1 MTILYKSDI
10 VKYNP
15 YIDYNTTNKS
25 FLRMALV
32 LKRMG
37 IKNNYFF
44 LSLIDRSLTG
54 VDPHSPNLTVE
65 QKAKIIQ
72 ECKLNVWYFIRE
84 VVRIPVVGDEQG
96 IQFQLNRGNLAF
108 VWSFMND
115 VDTGLIM
122 PRQTGKTYGTQ
133 VIVCFMMYV
142 LGTNLDIGM
151 FTKDSALVQ
160 DNVSRLK
167 QLRDGLPKWM
177 VTKTVN
183 DSERKEG
190 LTYAALNNAYKTF
203 TSANDIQGAYKLGRG
218 ATMALIHFDEIAFMN
233 YNQIIVSTAVNS
245 MLAASTNARRNGLPS
260 PIVFTTTAGNPD
272 TPSGAFALDMFEKAM
287 SFSESLYDLE
297 DRKDLL
303 KAIKLGSMSESPM
316 LYLEFSYRQLGKTD
330 EWFREAASRSK
341 ASQDDINRDLLNI
354 WQSSSDNVILTEE
367 QRRRLRESSA
377 EPVFVDYSGGFAIRW
392 YESQLK
398 VESDA
403 FRYSHLILGMDTS
416 ENIGRDYTT
425 MTIISADDMRVVATC
440 RCNDSNTMEISRF
453 LVSILKKF
461 PNLVFIPE
469 RNNTGTAII
478 DYAIEVL
485 QKDNINPFFRIY
497 NEVVQNIKD
506 PKYKNIDIYNFRE
519 IHGHTRATFGFRTS
533 GGAIAGTS
541 RNMLYKAVMNKTLDL
556 NASRVYDRTLIKEF
570 CNLTLKGGRIDHE
583 ANKHDDQVISY
594 LLACFLI
601 FFGKNLSY
609 YGIPDGVILRTI
621 SDSGN
626 KIDPNLKQQQVAIR
640 NRIAELEYLISS
652 GISYTLKQSYEREL
666 LNLRDSL
673 DESLISVTPLAI
685 SQVNYE
691 ESKMKPQGSSESL
704 LRNFTSRFLH

>member
-1 MTILYKSDI
+1 
-10 VKYNP
+10 
-15 YIDYNTTNKS
+15 
-25 FLRMALV
+25 
-32 LKRMG
+32 
-37 IKNNYFF
+37 
-44 LSLIDRSLTG
+44 
-54 VDPHSPNLTVE
+54 
-65 QKAKIIQ
+65 
-72 ECKLNVWYFIRE
+72 
-84 VVRIPVVGDEQG
+84 
-96 IQFQLNRGNLAF
+96 
-108 VWSFMND
+108 
-115 VDTGLIM
+115 
-122 PRQTGKTYGTQ
+122 
-133 VIVCFMMYV
+133 
-142 LGTNLDIGM
+142 
-151 FTKDSALVQ
+151 
-160 DNVSRLK
+160 
-167 QLRDGLPKWM
+167 
-177 VTKTVN
+177 
-183 DSERKEG
+183 
-190 LTYAALNNAYKTF
+190 
-203 TSANDIQGAYKLGRG
+203 
-218 ATMALIHFDEIAFMN
+218 MALIHFDEIAFMN

-245 MLAASTNARRNGLPS
+245 MLAASTNARKNGLPS

-287 SFSESLYDLE
+287 SFSESLYDLA
-297 DRKDLL
+297 DRNDLL
-303 KAIKLGSMSESPM
+303 NAIRKGSVSESPM

-367 QRRRLRESSA
+367 QRRKLRESSS
-377 EPVFVDYSGGFAIRW
+377 EPSFVDYSDGFAIRW
-392 YESQLK
+392 YDKQID
-398 VESDA
+398 VESEK
-403 FRYSHLILGMDTS
+403 FKYSHLILGMDTS

-497 NEVVQNIKD
+497 NEVIQNIKD

-583 ANKHDDQVISY
+583 SNKHDDQVISY

-621 SDSGN
+621 SDSGD
-626 KIDPNLKQQQVAIR
+626 KVDPSLKQQQIIIR

-652 GISYTLKQSYEREL
+652 GVSYTLKQSYEREL
-666 LNLRDSL
+666 NNLKDAL
-673 DESLISVTPLAI
+673 DETLISVTPLAI

-691 ESKMKPQGSSESL
+691 EKKMRPQGTSESL
-704 LRNFTSRFLH
+704 IRNFTSRYLR